1 MLEQDIPI
9 DIHTNKLYEWL
20 LSRRHCSADW
30 QKKAMVIREKINNA
44 IQDMPSH
51 PEITKLLSGTY
62 INKFHCDRIVALLR
76 ETEAD
81 TKNMFG
87 RYGSQRMKDWLEI
100 IGLYEQDGVYLA
112 EAANQLIKNV
122 KYEVP
127 NFKKQIA
134 KCNSLKEECDKKE
147 LDYNKHE
154 NSARHDLESFMKQLG
169 VKSNNPR
176 KMKKELIN
184 RVAQLA
190 EIYDK
195 ITKEVKNLK
204 KVVEYHS
211 ALLGHTNPNFDKN
224 STVQIIRYI
233 IESGNTTTYQYLYGE
248 KPKQIIEPKLL
259 IEDDDA
265 GSVNG
270 DGDGIDWGNEIDYGE
285 IDYGVSLEES
295 GIEVECNI
303 GIGGG
308 DDKSSDSGVAEGK
321 QALTLLDNPETR
333 TEFIN
338 QLLEL
343 ESFAK
348 MRLLEMQSESISM
361 LVSNNQLQ
369 ETTENVASM
378 LDTIVVIKQ
387 LILDPTTTDLHNIK
401 HSPRHVDKI
410 LLKLENKY
418 NVVEKTI
425 ASREAVHERGLQ
437 AVEEA
442 RLLTPK
448 MQLIID
454 KTKEL
459 QKDIEKDI
467 SKKYKG
473 RPVNLMG
480 GVSTL

>member
-30 QKKAMVIREKINNA
+30 QKKAMIIREKINNA
-44 IQDMPSH
+44 IQDMPNH
-51 PEITKLLSGTY
+51 AEITKLLSGTY
-62 INKFHCDRIVALLR
+62 INKFHCDRIVELLR

-100 IGLYEQDGVYLA
+100 ISLYEQDGVYLS

-154 NSARHDLESFMKQLG
+154 NTARHDLESFMKQLG
-169 VKSNNPR
+169 VKSNNTR

-184 RVAQLA
+184 RLSQLP
-190 EIYDK
+190 EVYDK

-204 KVVEYHS
+204 KVIEYHS

-224 STVQIIRYI
+224 SSVPIIKYI
-233 IESGNTTTYQYLYGE
+233 IETGNTTTYQYLYGE

-259 IEDDDA
+259 IE
-265 GSVNG
+265 
-270 DGDGIDWGNEIDYGE
+270 

-295 GIEVECNI
+295 GIEVECD
-303 GIGGG
+303 IGGG
-308 DDKSSDSGVAEGK
+308 DDKNTDSGVAEGK
-321 QALTLLDNPETR
+321 HALTLLDNPETR

-338 QLLEL
+338 ELLEL
-343 ESFAK
+343 ESFVK

-378 LDTIVVIKQ
+378 LDSIIVIKQ
-387 LILDPTTTDLHNIK
+387 LITDPSTTDLHNIK
-401 HSPRHVDKI
+401 HSPRYVDKI

-437 AVEEA
+437 A
-442 RLLTPK
+442 
-448 MQLIID
+448 
-454 KTKEL
+454 
-459 QKDIEKDI
+459 IEKDI

-480 GVSTL
+480 GVATL